1 MEVGGKL
8 TSRRVPFLQLEKS
21 FLSEKRFMCVFCCES
36 PSIRVSARTCWF
48 HVICIFGLTSK
59 NMECDIPALSD
70 HLGDYMRTFLPD
82 NPQKISWKSISNI
95 DLSHFKIALSFQSYI
110 SCVPPTETGCVTR
123 FLQLLCNMKLRH
135 EHFLPDL
142 NE

>member
-1 MEVGGKL
+1 MSLMEVGGKL
-8 TSRRVPFLQLEKS
+8 TSRRVRFLQLEKS

-95 DLSHFKIALSFQSYI
+95 DLSHFKIALSFQSY
-110 SCVPPTETGCVTR
+110 
-123 FLQLLCNMKLRH
+123 FLCSTYRNRMCYTLSAAGM
-135 EHFLPDL
+135 
-142 NE
+142 